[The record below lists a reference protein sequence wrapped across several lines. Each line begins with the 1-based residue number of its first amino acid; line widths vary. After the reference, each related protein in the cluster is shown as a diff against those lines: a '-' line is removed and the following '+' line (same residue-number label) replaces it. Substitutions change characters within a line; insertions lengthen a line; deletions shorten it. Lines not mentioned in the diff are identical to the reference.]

1 MPVVSHAHLD
11 PESQAHSVKSRAGCR
26 TLPALEAAEEKPCAP
41 RRSLETFRMAAHPA
55 KFAGEGQGAQQ
66 REVTLKV
73 SDDTCEKHPTWKQV
87 SAEQCQSPLQLA
99 RRTYCFCHPISKH
112 PHEKHILNRCRIH
125 SSLPASPW
133 QRLRRSTCYLT
144 CILCIH
150 VLSTCVSTC
159 FLTCILCGMQCR
171 AKAKKGPSANAESKK
186 LDSGLTYSVRN
197 ETISIAA
204 VLALAFYHL
213 FLMVAHHTRSR
224 GLGTS

>member
-1 MPVVSHAHLD
+1 M
-11 PESQAHSVKSRAGCR
+11 R

-99 RRTYCFCHPISKH
+99 GRTYCFCHPISKP

-150 VLSTCVSTC
+150 VLSTCYPRVYPRVFSLASCAACSAGPRRKRARAPMRRVRSST
-159 FLTCILCGMQCR
+159 
-171 AKAKKGPSANAESKK
+171 
-186 LDSGLTYSVRN
+186 
-197 ETISIAA
+197 AA
-204 VLALAFYHL
+204 
-213 FLMVAHHTRSR
+213 
-224 GLGTS
+224 